1 MSGPKQEP
9 AIYVTAI
16 TGLIT
21 AIVGVLVAFGIDVSD
36 AQRDSIIGAVVSLSA
51 VIVLMGPVI
60 RQFVT
65 PVGKAN
71 ARIEQAMLQEP
82 GTEPPLIK

>member
-65 PVGKAN
+65 PVGRA
-71 ARIEQAMLQEP
+71 QAKVDRAYQSTP
-82 GTEPPLIK
+82 GVDPKPEI